1 VKIDVGDPRFGPRA
15 ERGKTSADGRGEPAM
30 TGLRS
35 GATMEAKQ
43 QAQRF
48 ACNNMKAS

>member
-15 ERGKTSADGRGEPAM
+15 ERGKTSAVGEPAM